1 MRQRLI
7 VIRDGMALDC
17 NAERASDIQRV
28 VALRQLPQ
36 PTEQAIGR
44 ASPEHDRGAVAHPK
58 RLAREHAQLVL
69 FLARRGLRQLGLTTG
84 AVRDAGGRER
94 AHEAS
99 R

>member
-7 VIRDGMALDC
+7 VIRDGLPLDG
-17 NAERASDIQRV
+17 NAERARDLECV

-44 ASPEHDRGAVAHPK
+44 ASPEHDGLAVAHPQ
-58 RLAREHAQLVL
+58 RFAREHAQLVL
-69 FLARRGLRQLGLTTG
+69 LLARRGLRQLGLPAG
-84 AVRDAGGRER
+84 AVRDASSRER
-94 AHEAS
+94 AHETS